1 MLAQENDTSVW
12 RFLLRSFQYPLFVI
26 PAKILLS
33 EFPEYPEPFLS
44 KIIVPEIVMKSI
56 KLSVLPMLL
65 IVVGIFINP
74 TWGAELT
81 IYTYDSFNSEWGP
94 GPVVFKRFEKQCAC
108 KLKVVSPGDSGT
120 VLNRVILEKAN
131 PKADILLGLNNS
143 ELEKSFSYD
152 LWEPY
157 RSPLLRQVPADLRVD
172 KKHRVTPFDYGFIA
186 FVYNSQKIKNPPN
199 SLQDLL
205 DPKYRR
211 KIVIENPKTSS
222 PGLSMLHWTIAVFGE
237 EDYLDYWKKL
247 EPNLLSVT
255 NGWSAAYGMFTKGEV
270 PIVLSYVTSPAYH
283 LEYEKTERYRTAV
296 FQDGHY
302 RQIEFAGILKGTKRI
317 KRAREFI
324 DFMLSEKFQ
333 NAIPLTNWMFPVIQH
348 QPLPDSFRIAP
359 QPKSAPELNP
369 ARVNQQNSKWLKEWS
384 RTMSQ

>member
-1 MLAQENDTSVW
+1 
-12 RFLLRSFQYPLFVI
+12 
-26 PAKILLS
+26 
-33 EFPEYPEPFLS
+33 
-44 KIIVPEIVMKSI
+44 MKSI

-157 RSPLLRQVPADLRVD
+157 RSPLLEQVPADLRVD

-317 KRAREFI
+317 KRARQFI

-359 QPKSAPELNP
+359 QPKSAPELNR

>member
-1 MLAQENDTSVW
+1 
-12 RFLLRSFQYPLFVI
+12 
-26 PAKILLS
+26 
-33 EFPEYPEPFLS
+33 
-44 KIIVPEIVMKSI
+44 
-56 KLSVLPMLL
+56 
-65 IVVGIFINP
+65 
-74 TWGAELT
+74 
-81 IYTYDSFNSEWGP
+81 
-94 GPVVFKRFEKQCAC
+94 
-108 KLKVVSPGDSGT
+108 
-120 VLNRVILEKAN
+120 
-131 PKADILLGLNNS
+131 
-143 ELEKSFSYD
+143 
-152 LWEPY
+152 
-157 RSPLLRQVPADLRVD
+157 
-172 KKHRVTPFDYGFIA
+172 
-186 FVYNSQKIKNPPN
+186 
-199 SLQDLL
+199 
-205 DPKYRR
+205 
-211 KIVIENPKTSS
+211 SS

-237 EDYLDYWKKL
+237 ENYLDYWKKL

-359 QPKSAPELNP
+359 HPKSTPQLNP

>member
-1 MLAQENDTSVW
+1 M
-12 RFLLRSFQYPLFVI
+12 
-26 PAKILLS
+26 K
-33 EFPEYPEPFLS
+33 S
-44 KIIVPEIVMKSI
+44 KI
-56 KLSVLPMLL
+56 LSVLFLL
-65 IVVGIFINP
+65 SIFAGISINSA
-74 TWGAELT
+74 WAAELT

-94 GPVVFKRFEKQCAC
+94 GPVVFKRFEEQCAC

-157 RSPLLRQVPADLRVD
+157 RSPLLEKVPAELLVD
-172 KKHRVTPFDYGFIA
+172 KNNRVTPFDYGFIA
-186 FVYNSQKIKNPPN
+186 FVYDSQKLKNPPN

-205 DPKYRR
+205 DPKYKR

-222 PGLSMLHWTIAVFGE
+222 PGLSMLHWTISVYGE
-237 EDYLDYWKKL
+237 DGYLDYWKKL
-247 EPNLLSVT
+247 KPNLLSVT
-255 NGWSAAYGMFTKGEV
+255 DGWSAAYGMFTKGEV

-283 LEYEKTERYRTAV
+283 LEYEKTERYQAAV
-296 FQDGHY
+296 FQEGHY
-302 RQIEFAGILKGTKRI
+302 RQIEFAGILKGTRRS
-317 KRAREFI
+317 KRAQEFI

-333 NAIPLTNWMFPVIQH
+333 NVIPLTNWMFPVVQY
-348 QPLPDSFRIAP
+348 QPLPESFRIAP

-369 ARVNQQNSKWLKEWS
+369 ARVNQQNSKWLKAWS
-384 RTMSQ
+384 RAMSE